1 LNGIKRGF
9 VYTSPLIFYNSYNVT
24 INLFVG
30 GIFMFNK
37 IRMRARLIQIGIELT
52 VLASKLES
60 VPIFWNF
67 QYMKLPEESR
77 KEIMGWMERTYE
89 LGIEEANL
97 LLKLKKY
104 DLYKQVLKQLKISEK
119 NIAEVKYMCIQEGVS
134 Y

>member
-1 LNGIKRGF
+1 
-9 VYTSPLIFYNSYNVT
+9 
-24 INLFVG
+24 
-30 GIFMFNK
+30 MFNK

-77 KEIMGWMERTYE
+77 KEIMGWMERIYE

-104 DLYKQVLKQLKISEK
+104 DLYKQVLKNLKLAQK
-119 NIAEVKYMCIQEGVS
+119 NIEEVKYMCIQEGVS